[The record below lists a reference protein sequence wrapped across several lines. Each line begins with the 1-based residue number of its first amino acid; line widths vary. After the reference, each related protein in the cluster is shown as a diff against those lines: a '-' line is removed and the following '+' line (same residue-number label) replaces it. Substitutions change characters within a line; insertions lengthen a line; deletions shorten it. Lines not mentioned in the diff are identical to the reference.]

1 MVLAL
6 FYLYFCFF
14 KFIFFLAPIT
24 EDTILVDDLPL
35 MHIQNLLFVVTF
47 FFLKGKLKVYRQL
60 ITTTEKYNKRKRER
74 VKGEKNNYLKT
85 SLIL

>member
-60 ITTTEKYNKRKRER
+60 ITTTKKYNKRKRER

>member
-47 FFLKGKLKVYRQL
+47 FFFFKGKA
-60 ITTTEKYNKRKRER
+60 
-74 VKGEKNNYLKT
+74 KGL
-85 SLIL
+85 